1 MQLCSLIRRQKR
13 GSELQPD
20 HPFRPPPRRPGDAPL
35 RQYRLYFL
43 RGEGHIDRSHEF
55 EAEDDERAI
64 RIAEG
69 WREGRRAELW
79 RGAEKVTSWDA
90 ES

>member
-1 MQLCSLIRRQKR
+1 MVQSDGPELPKGRRS
-13 GSELQPD
+13 GASN
-20 HPFRPPPRRPGDAPL
+20 L

-43 RGEGHIDRSHEF
+43 EGHDALISYSHEF

-64 RIAEG
+64 RISEA

-79 RGAEKVTSWDA
+79 TGSNKVKSWDHTHDR
-90 ES
+90 